1 MIYDRAGTGLS
12 RASTLDSSLNYAVQ
26 ELAAVVDAAGP
37 PVVLLAISQGGPV
50 ALRFAAERPE
60 AVSGLVLYGTYASGP
75 EAFPDKEIQRS
86 LVSLVRA
93 HWGMGSNL
101 LADLYQPGAR
111 REVVAH
117 IARLMRDSAPAE
129 VAADLLAAVY
139 EADASEVL
147 GDIDAPAL
155 VLHYRGDRIVPF
167 RAGEAVAAQLSQ
179 SSFTALDG
187 AYHLPDVADLDRIEA
202 HVTDF
207 IEAVGNTA
215 S

>member
-1 MIYDRAGTGLS
+1 M
-12 RASTLDSSLNYAVQ
+12 
-26 ELAAVVDAAGP
+26 
-37 PVVLLAISQGGPV
+37 
-50 ALRFAAERPE
+50 
-60 AVSGLVLYGTYASGP
+60 LYGTYASGP
-75 EAFPDKEIQRS
+75 EAFPHKEIQRS

-111 REVVAH
+111 REVVEH
-117 IARLMRDSAPAE
+117 IARLMRESAPAN

-147 GDIDAPAL
+147 DNVDAPAL
-155 VLHYRGDRIVPF
+155 VMHYRGDRVVPF
-167 RAGEAVAAQLSQ
+167 HAGEAIAKHLPQ

-202 HVTDF
+202 DVTDF
-207 IEAVGNTA
+207 IAAVGNTA